1 MLTFNPMMS
10 ADAKRT
16 RRKRAFGAVAC
27 ASMLFGVV
35 ACQAIAG
42 SLTID
47 NKDPGVDPSERQTRQ
62 DATPADAGAEASGP
76 LPSLCPVLLTG
87 CRPDDLAACS
97 VGDAGTDAAD
107 AAVEASEA
115 GVRDLA
121 PVSDAAI
128 DASEEADASKDGASD
143 AAVIDGSGDAG
154 ATLGLTCRV
163 TKRDL
168 VPITSCQ
175 RVGLVEE
182 GAECNS
188 TSDCASAMDCVSD
201 EREPGRMRCRRYC
214 CGGNDSNVCREIG
227 GRICDQRENTNGLA
241 VPVCV
246 PLASC
251 TLLDV
256 ESCTRGQQCT
266 LLRDQ
271 EQSSTLTACVQIGTA
286 NEGVVCDLGQCAAG
300 LACIGS
306 GAVRSCR
313 KLCRVGSAVGSE
325 GGCSQG
331 KTCLG
336 GPPLFFDNKVGLCV
350 TDEGVPRQ

>member
-1 MLTFNPMMS
+1 MMML
-10 ADAKRT
+10 AGAKRT
-16 RRKRAFGAVAC
+16 RRKRAFRAVAC
-27 ASMLFGVV
+27 ASVLFGVA

-42 SLTID
+42 SITIGD
-47 NKDPGVDPSERQTRQ
+47 KDPGVDPSERQTRQ
-62 DATPADAGAEASGP
+62 DATSGDAGVEVSGP
-76 LPSLCPVLLTG
+76 LPSLCPVSLTG
-87 CRPDDLAACS
+87 CRPDDLTACS

-107 AAVEASEA
+107 AAVDA
-115 GVRDLA
+115 GESGTGDLV
-121 PVSDAAI
+121 PVGDAAI
-128 DASEEADASKDGASD
+128 DASADADAYRDGASD
-143 AAVIDGSGDAG
+143 AAMADGSIDAD
-154 ATLGLTCRV
+154 ASASSGLTCRV
-163 TKRDL
+163 TNSEL

-175 RVGLVEE
+175 RVGVVEE

-188 TSDCASAMDCVSD
+188 TNDCAFAMDCVSD

-214 CGGNDSNVCREIG
+214 CGGNDSNICREIG
-227 GRICDQRENTNGLA
+227 GRICDQRENASGLA

-286 NEGVVCDLGQCAAG
+286 SEGAACDLGQCAAG

-313 KLCRVGSAVGSE
+313 KLCRVGSVVGSE
-325 GGCSQG
+325 GGCAQG

-350 TDEGVPRQ
+350 TDEGVPGQ